1 MKKYI
6 IAFLLCA
13 FSVCG
18 YTQKSFIKDAL
29 KRGPNE
35 EGIYRVENPKG
46 KNLRK
51 GELEEAII
59 NMGYLPI
66 SGKGWFKGS
75 DFDDWRSR
83 VGYYD
88 FIDNKNYPK
97 YIFCKLRGSDSE
109 YKYSQLKNRGYFF
122 IPTKKREKK
131 NSSMPW
137 TEYKTVYDLNRQT
150 AFWSGDIVNG
160 YLHGG
165 GCGFIISSRSY
176 QWFAGIFYEGLPIY
190 NFHIRSVNTN
200 GMSAI
205 LDDSRISYNPVIPI
219 NHEICMRH
227 MNSSDSEIKRIV
239 NNYVTKGAYKDKAQL
254 IEYIHRQTRSLS
266 TSNCMDFKPSKEVT
280 EFIDSYENANYDP
293 DNVLP
298 KAHEIYKVYTVVEA
312 LNLRLRDKYYSATL
326 FGGGWSWDQQDVT
339 DHRTALLNGL
349 YAAREGKI
357 NSKYGYQNFFSSA
370 FPILDKKYNNFE
382 EKVEKQRLSYN
393 NWVREHNKERAER
406 LERERHEVDTEN
418 QVSPSGELVG
428 HSFFGRDGFHYEN
441 DGKLHSKNGTDF
453 CYYNIHF
460 DNDKKIDYYYIT
472 SCSSKVSNYL
482 NGKYKYKTNS
492 ELISA
497 FMNAIR

>member
-150 AFWSGDIVNG
+150 ALWSGDIVNG
-160 YLHGG
+160 YLHGSGFGLVISG
-165 GCGFIISSRSY
+165 GSY
-176 QWFAGIFYEGLPIY
+176 QWFTATFYEGLPIY
-190 NFHIRSVNTN
+190 SFYTRSVNTDN
-200 GMSAI
+200 KSAI
-205 LDDSRISYNPVIPI
+205 LNKDQISYNSIVPI
-219 NHEICMRH
+219 DNTICMRCIWRYYCCAIFFT
-227 MNSSDSEIKRIV
+227 E
-239 NNYVTKGAYKDKAQL
+239 
-254 IEYIHRQTRSLS
+254 
-266 TSNCMDFKPSKEVT
+266 SKE
-280 EFIDSYENANYDP
+280 
-293 DNVLP
+293 
-298 KAHEIYKVYTVVEA
+298 
-312 LNLRLRDKYYSATL
+312 
-326 FGGGWSWDQQDVT
+326 
-339 DHRTALLNGL
+339 
-349 YAAREGKI
+349 I
-357 NSKYGYQNFFSSA
+357 NDCFKKHVNTFSSNRHYICCHKDYRPKLRNYWK
-370 FPILDKKYNNFE
+370 FLQLFFFYHLTKYLF
-382 EKVEKQRLSYN
+382 L
-393 NWVREHNKERAER
+393 
-406 LERERHEVDTEN
+406 
-418 QVSPSGELVG
+418 
-428 HSFFGRDGFHYEN
+428 
-441 DGKLHSKNGTDF
+441 
-453 CYYNIHF
+453 
-460 DNDKKIDYYYIT
+460 
-472 SCSSKVSNYL
+472 
-482 NGKYKYKTNS
+482 
-492 ELISA
+492 
-497 FMNAIR
+497 